1 MQNQLNYHLPL
12 EHYSPNCSSWRKRK
26 DGFME
31 KISINGI
38 QLSLLPMGINKADKT
53 RSFTVSTDLA
63 NDKILAVISDV
74 STIEHISEG
83 GEILDTYLDGVKAN
97 SVTNH
102 LDGTYT
108 IEISIDA
115 IERQLTD
122 LRAEIAVLKAK

>member
-1 MQNQLNYHLPL
+1 
-12 EHYSPNCSSWRKRK
+12 
-26 DGFME
+26 ME
-31 KISINGI
+31 KISING
-38 QLSLLPMGINKADKT
+38 QLLNLLPTGISRTDKV
-53 RSFTVSTDLA
+53 RSFTISTDLA

-83 GEILDTYLDGVKAN
+83 GEILETYLDGVKAS